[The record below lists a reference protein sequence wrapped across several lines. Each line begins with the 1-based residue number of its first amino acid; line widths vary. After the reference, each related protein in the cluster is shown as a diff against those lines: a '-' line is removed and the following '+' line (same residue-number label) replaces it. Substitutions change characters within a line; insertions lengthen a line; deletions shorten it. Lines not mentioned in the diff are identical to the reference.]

1 MGIRVN
7 KLLRFFRGHE
17 PDVNALSAQLDGQ
30 LDAAAAARLDEHV
43 AACEACRS
51 VRDGLR
57 STRDALRAMPAATPA
72 RSFRLR
78 VADVEAAAAR
88 APRAPQLT
96 RWAPTGMVA
105 AAVAIAIVGA
115 YVTFGRSGSSSSTSE
130 LAAARPATSA
140 SGAQSSNATNS
151 ATGKSAPGPSG
162 DAPSIANS
170 PVAGSAATPADSAL
184 PPTPQA
190 AADSVTITGDRSTP
204 LAVVPAPYSGSATP
218 TPVAAPPNADVA
230 APSVTGGLQATH
242 TADEYRNKVT
252 AAVVI
257 AITW

>member
-96 RWAPTGMVA
+96 RWAPAGMVA
-105 AAVAIAIVGA
+105 AAVAIAVVGA
-115 YVTFGRSGSSSSTSE
+115 YVTFGRSGSTSSTSE

-170 PVAGSAATPADSAL
+170 PVGADAATPAF
-184 PPTPQA
+184 PPLPQA
-190 AADSVTITGDRSTP
+190 AADGSVTTDASSP
-204 LAVVPAPYSGSATP
+204 AAAVTAPYSGSTTP
-218 TPVAAPPNADVA
+218 TPAVAA
-230 APSVTGGLQATH
+230 GLQAVR
-242 TADEYRNKVT
+242 ASEDVRNKTT
-252 AAVVI
+252 AAIVQ